1 MLAADHLA
9 WSAEPNRREKYMKP
23 QPGAV
28 ALRYALILLATAI
41 VLYPLLWM
49 VSMAFKPYQEWTSV
63 AGLSWLPKNP
73 TLQNFEFLLFGKAE
87 GLVVTLDRTLA
98 GPLISSLVTS
108 SVGTLIAVVC
118 GTLSSYGVVRF
129 GVARSLPLSVLQ
141 LRLFPP
147 LAVMIPVMVMWSFLG
162 AVDTWWGLSL
172 IYGIVTLPF
181 AFWLMKTFFEEVPI
195 EIEEAARVAGC
206 GSWRIFW
213 KVTLPIVRSGLATC
227 ALFVFIL
234 NWSDYL
240 LALMLTQKTWVT
252 LPVYMA
258 SLTSAMGGQMYGMKA
273 ALGVISAVPPVVFGL
288 LIQKHLVRGL
298 TFGALKQ

>member
-1 MLAADHLA
+1 VKT
-9 WSAEPNRREKYMKP
+9 S
-23 QPGAV
+23 PG
-28 ALRYALILLATAI
+28 ALILKYAFILLAMAI

-49 VSMAFKPYQEWTSV
+49 VTMAFKPHPEWTTVS
-63 AGLSWLPKNP
+63 GLTWFPKNP
-73 TLQNFEFLLFGKAE
+73 TLQNFEFIFFGQAK
-87 GLVVTLDRTLA
+87 GLVVSLDRTIA
-98 GPLISSLVTS
+98 GPLVASLVTS
-108 SVGTLIAVVC
+108 ICGTILAVVA
-118 GTLSSYGVVRF
+118 GTLSSYAVVRF
-129 GVARSLPLSVLQ
+129 GLAQSLPLSVLQ

-147 LAVMIPVMVMWSFLG
+147 LAVMIPVMVMWAFIG

-195 EIEEAARVAGC
+195 EIEDAARVSGC
-206 GSWRIFW
+206 SYWRVFYRI
-213 KVTLPIVRSGLATC
+213 TLPIVKPGLATS

-240 LALMLTQKTWVT
+240 LALMLTQKEWVT

-258 SLTSAMGGQMYGMKA
+258 TLTSAMGGQMYGMKA
-273 ALGVISAVPPVVFGL
+273 ALGLIAAIPPVVFGL
-288 LIQKHLVRGL
+288 MIQKHLVRGL

>member
-1 MLAADHLA
+1 M
-9 WSAEPNRREKYMKP
+9 
-23 QPGAV
+23 
-28 ALRYALILLATAI
+28 RYCFIGLATII
-41 VLYPLLWM
+41 VMYPLVWM
-49 VSMAFKPYQEWTSV
+49 VTMAFKPYPEWTTV
-63 AGLSWLPKNP
+63 AGLTWLPKHP
-73 TLQNFEFLLFGKAE
+73 TLQNFEFIFFGRAV
-87 GLVVTLDRTLA
+87 GLVVSLDKTIV
-98 GPLISSLVTS
+98 GPLIASLVTS
-108 SVGTLIAVVC
+108 TLGSTIAVVC
-118 GTLSSYGVVRF
+118 GTLSAYAVTRYGM
-129 GVARSLPLSVLQ
+129 AQSLPLSILQ

-147 LAVMIPVMVMWSFLG
+147 LAVMIPVMVMWAFIG

-195 EIEEAARVAGC
+195 EIEEAARVDGC
-206 GSWRIFW
+206 SYWRIFI
-213 KVTLPIVRSGLATC
+213 KITLPIVKPGIATC

-240 LALMLTQKTWVT
+240 LALLLTQKQWVT

-258 SLTSAMGGQMYGMKA
+258 TLTSAMGGQMYGMKA
-273 ALGVISAVPPVVFGL
+273 ALGVIAALPPIVFGL

>member
-1 MLAADHLA
+1 
-9 WSAEPNRREKYMKP
+9 
-23 QPGAV
+23 
-28 ALRYALILLATAI
+28 
-41 VLYPLLWM
+41 
-49 VSMAFKPYQEWTSV
+49 MAFKPYPEWTTVS
-63 AGLSWLPKNP
+63 GLTWFPKNP
-73 TLQNFEFLLFGKAE
+73 TLQNFEFIFNGEAE
-87 GLVVTLDRTLA
+87 GLVVSLDRTIV

-108 SVGTLIAVVC
+108 IFGTLIALVS
-118 GTLSSYGVVRF
+118 GTLSSYAVVRF
-129 GVARSLPLSVLQ
+129 GLAQTLPLSVLQ

-147 LAVMIPVMVMWSFLG
+147 LAVMIPVMVMWAFLG

-181 AFWLMKTFFEEVPI
+181 AFWLMKTFFEEVPV
-195 EIEEAARVAGC
+195 EIEDAARVAGC
-206 GSWRIFW
+206 SYWRVFYR
-213 KVTLPIVRSGLATC
+213 VTLPIVKPGLATA

-240 LALMLTQKTWVT
+240 LALLLTQKEWVT

-258 SLTSAMGGQMYGMKA
+258 TLTSAMGGQMYGMKA
-273 ALGVISAVPPVVFGL
+273 ALGVIAAIPPVIFGL

>member
-1 MLAADHLA
+1 V
-9 WSAEPNRREKYMKP
+9 KP
-23 QPGAV
+23 TLFAQTM
-28 ALRYALILLATAI
+28 RYCFIGLATII
-41 VLYPLLWM
+41 VMYPLVWM
-49 VSMAFKPYQEWTSV
+49 VTMAFKPYPEWTTV
-63 AGLSWLPKNP
+63 AGLTWLPKHP
-73 TLQNFEFLLFGKAE
+73 TLQNFEFIFFGRAV
-87 GLVVTLDRTLA
+87 GLVVSLDKTIV
-98 GPLISSLVTS
+98 GPLIASLVTS
-108 SVGTLIAVVC
+108 TLGSTIAVVC
-118 GTLSSYGVVRF
+118 GTLSAYAVTRYGM
-129 GVARSLPLSVLQ
+129 AQSLPLSILQ

-147 LAVMIPVMVMWSFLG
+147 LAVMIPVMVMWAFIG

-195 EIEEAARVAGC
+195 EIEEAARVDGC
-206 GSWRIFW
+206 SYWRIFI
-213 KVTLPIVRSGLATC
+213 KITLPIVKPGIATC

-240 LALMLTQKTWVT
+240 LALLLTQKQWVT

-258 SLTSAMGGQMYGMKA
+258 TLTSAMGGQMYGMKA
-273 ALGVISAVPPVVFGL
+273 ALGVIAALPPIVFGL